1 MIPKKIFQTF
11 EHGNFEPQFQ
21 FLVDDWKLENPEFE
35 YHFFDA
41 DDRQA
46 FMSHYFKGKV
56 YDSLWDI

>member
-46 FMSHYFKGKV
+46 SMR
-56 YDSLWDI
+56 